1 MESRLP
7 ITVVSALG
15 NICSNT
21 YESRKFLLHI
31 LWFDMPLV
39 GGVLTKGNYVHLIL
53 CINDV
58 RFVDTKFNVVPKSD
72 FYDQLCKVKSQ
83 DSNICLV
90 KLMVSFLRVRPQIS
104 GR

>member
-1 MESRLP
+1 MG
-7 ITVVSALG
+7 ALG

-31 LWFDMPLV
+31 LWFVIPLV
-39 GGVLTKGNYVHLIL
+39 GGVWTKGNYVHPIL

-58 RFVDTKFNVVPKSD
+58 RFVDTKLNVVPKSY

-83 DSNICLV
+83 DSNIRPV
-90 KLMVSFLRVRPQIS
+90 KLMVSFLRVIPQIS